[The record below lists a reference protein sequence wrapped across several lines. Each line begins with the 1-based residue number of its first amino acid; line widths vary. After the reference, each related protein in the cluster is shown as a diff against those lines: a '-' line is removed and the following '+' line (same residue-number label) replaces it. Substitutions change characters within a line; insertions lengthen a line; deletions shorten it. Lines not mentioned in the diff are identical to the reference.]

1 MISETSIKDSARGD
15 VIRLVA
21 TALQD
26 THCDCTSHD
35 VCRSCVKKEVLRGAE
50 AEKVH
55 SALYKKAFTEQ
66 LDLSISGLPQESPPE
81 RPITHPQ
88 KALHAGKVLTGEL
101 FRAIMRERGEPGRT
115 DPAGVIREVQKR
127 LDLENPNVHEMVKEY
142 WEQGCRE
149 RIGEWLNRV
158 V

>member
-1 MISETSIKDSARGD
+1 MISEKSIKDLARGD
-15 VIRLVA
+15 VIHLVA
-21 TALQD
+21 SALQD
-26 THCDCTSHD
+26 TKCDCTAHE
-35 VCRSCVKKEVLRGAE
+35 VCRSCIKKEVLRGAK

-66 LDLSISGLPQESPPE
+66 LDLSISGLPQATPE
-81 RPITHPQ
+81 RPITNPQ
-88 KALHAGKVLTGEL
+88 KALQAGKVLTGEL

-127 LDLENPNVHEMVKEY
+127 LDLENPNVHQMIKEY

-149 RIGEWLNRV
+149 RIGEWLSRV